1 MYHMKTAN
9 VRELRNHFSKI
20 SKWLNAG
27 QTVQIVK
34 RGKAIAR
41 LVPEPSTRSFLG
53 CMGGTGT
60 VPADI
65 DEPLGIE
72 WEAMK

>member
-1 MYHMKTAN
+1 MKTAN
-9 VRELRNHFSKI
+9 VRELRNQFNKI
-20 SKWLNAG
+20 SKWLASG

-41 LVPEPSTRSFLG
+41 LVPEGKPGSFLG
-53 CMGGTGT
+53 CMRGTAT

-65 DEPLGIE
+65 DDPLGIE
-72 WEAMK
+72 WEAAK

>member
-1 MYHMKTAN
+1 
-9 VRELRNHFSKI
+9 
-20 SKWLNAG
+20 
-27 QTVQIVK
+27 VK

-53 CMGGTGT
+53 CMSGTGT